1 MEGCAAART
10 EATRAANRDGGAK
23 RRGELFAITK
33 PRASTL
39 RLGRR
44 PKADQPRRFDSRGR
58 VFRRAARQRSQNRLD
73 FSPPVRHHTFA
84 PGSGT
89 MADDDGLISG
99 LTEDQLITNEEMD
112 ALVKEVRRA
121 DVHARSRV
129 VPSSRPRS
137 GTAARPPELVS
148 DASRPPPPPPV
159 RTRSGD
165 RVDGRHEQ
173 LHAHEGQPVDD
184 ERGGARDRPSA
195 SRSRK
200 CIVVFGTAERS
211 RRA

>member
-44 PKADQPRRFDSRGR
+44 PKADQPSIRFAATSLQARSPPAFPKQARLFPPGPSSHLRARVGNDGGRRRPHLGAHGGSADHERGDGRAREGGSSRGR
-58 VFRRAARQRSQNRLD
+58 PRAVARRAVL
-73 FSPPVRHHTFA
+73 
-84 PGSGT
+84 
-89 MADDDGLISG
+89 
-99 LTEDQLITNEEMD
+99 
-112 ALVKEVRRA
+112 
-121 DVHARSRV
+121 
-129 VPSSRPRS
+129 RPRS
-137 GTAARPPELVS
+137 GTAARPSELVS

-159 RTRSGD
+159 RTCSGD
-165 RVDGRHEQ
+165 RVYGRHEQ